1 MILKGYSNL
10 INFMVMPEKC
20 NAKGVKL
27 LKIKTGIRMALVR
40 FLEVP
45 RYKKPLIQGLCS
57 FKQLTTDHQ
66 GLRNVNQ
73 MVNHAL
79 SSI

>member
-27 LKIKTGIRMALVR
+27 LKIKTGIRVAWWRMYLYGIGMSLITKGIKVALQSLLYT
-40 FLEVP
+40 F
-45 RYKKPLIQGLCS
+45 
-57 FKQLTTDHQ
+57 
-66 GLRNVNQ
+66 
-73 MVNHAL
+73 
-79 SSI
+79 